1 MVSTLPFISKS
12 VGVEIISSMNV
23 KVWWKEIKSPVDRTL
38 VQTLSTQWISVG
50 WTLMKKYPDVN

>member
-1 MVSTLPFISKS
+1 MVSTLPFISKPT
-12 VGVEIISSMNV
+12 GVEIISSMNF
-23 KVWWKEIKSPVDRTL
+23 KVWWKEIKSPTARTL